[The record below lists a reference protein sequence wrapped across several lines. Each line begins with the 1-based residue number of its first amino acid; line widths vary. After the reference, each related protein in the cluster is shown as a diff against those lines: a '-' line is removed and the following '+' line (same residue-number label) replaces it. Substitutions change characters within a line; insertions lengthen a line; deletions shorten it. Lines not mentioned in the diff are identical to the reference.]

1 MYRDTKVSRQHRRLK
16 EMARLPDPTTN
27 PKGPGFTQASLTP
40 NYPGMHQTLNSASV
54 VSVQVGGTYWE
65 ISVTYPDMTPE
76 EIKPLHLFLLGLQG
90 AFTPF
95 EIQLPQHANPASGA
109 LTAPQQGVVQA
120 ASGDTLVIHNWDNV
134 GGNVTAGDMIKLSN
148 GNKIYTV
155 ISDSYTAGGVKSGI
169 KTLKLNFPLA
179 QAVTSVDKIEPNNI
193 LFRVKIKGESPTI
206 TLGTNGLYRGFSLA
220 VRESLL

>member
-1 MYRDTKVSRQHRRLK
+1 
-16 EMARLPDPTTN
+16 MARLPDPTTN

-65 ISVTYPDMTPE
+65 ISVNYPDMTPE

-95 EIQLPQHANPASGA
+95 EIQLPQHANPAGGA
-109 LTAPQQGVVQA
+109 LTSPQLGILQA
-120 ASGDTLVIHNWDNV
+120 SSGDTVVIHNWDNV
-134 GGNVTAGDMIKLSN
+134 GGDLVAGDMIKFSN
-148 GNKIYTV
+148 GNKIYT
-155 ISDSYTAGGVKSGI
+155 ILSTSYVAGGVEFGVM
-169 KTLKLNFPLA
+169 TLKLNFSLYKS
-179 QAVTSVDKIEPNNI
+179 VSSVDKMEPNNI
-193 LFRVKIKGESPTI
+193 LFRVKIKGETPSI
-206 TLGTNGLYRGFSLA
+206 ILGNNGLYRGFTLS

>member
-1 MYRDTKVSRQHRRLK
+1 
-16 EMARLPDPTTN
+16 MARLPDPTTN

-65 ISVTYPDMTPE
+65 ISVTYPDMTAA
-76 EIKPLHLFLLGLQG
+76 EIQPLHLFLLGLQG

-95 EIQLPQHANPASGA
+95 EIQLPQHANPMGGA
-109 LTAPQQGVVQA
+109 LTAPQQGIVQA
-120 ASGDTLVIHNWDNV
+120 ASGDTIVIHNWDNV
-134 GGNVTAGDMIKLSN
+134 GGDIVAGDMIKLSN

-155 ISDSYTAGGVKSGI
+155 LSTSYVAGGANFGE
-169 KTLKLNFPLA
+169 KTLKLNFSLA
-179 QAVTSVDKIEPNNI
+179 KAVTSVDKLEPNNI

-206 TLGTNGLYRGFSLA
+206 TLGNNGLYRGFTLS